1 MKSVTEMNNFK
12 EQLNLED
19 AQKFLEKLGGS
30 TEEVHTF
37 QSFDDDQSLEREQKR
52 GWLTKMITGTF
63 EQVKEELIELNRKGA
78 GIFVTV
84 NKTDDEG
91 RKAENI
97 IALRALFADKD
108 EGDLPALK
116 IEPSILVQSKRGLQ
130 PYFVLVQNESLEKFT
145 PAQAA
150 LAAHLASDP
159 KIKDL
164 CRVMR
169 LPGFLHLKE
178 PNDPFLVRLVSV
190 SDKKYSVE
198 EVLEAYPPAVPAAS
212 NASAARS
219 IKNIKNFDSWVQSLP
234 VGAGST
240 NELGGRN
247 NTVLLLVREGL
258 GQGLAPEALRSSVV
272 LYCDRSGLERSVGLE
287 IFERQSAK
295 HKEKKFK
302 SFLKENGKL
311 SAYEIAG
318 AFLENRGYSSAEA
331 LNLRAYNKIF
341 YAFDGKKY
349 VTLAPHVL
357 ESEIMRFLQGDPRLA
372 ARANGKLVNDVIKNL
387 EGICFI
393 ASEPMPFFISDS
405 SKAAD
410 NLISLEN
417 GLLDVD
423 AWIENGNVILSEHTS
438 DFFSLSNMPLRLDDE
453 AKCPRWLEFLEQVIP
468 DSGYRAM
475 LQEWYGYNLI
485 HSVSYQKFLIMHGEG
500 ANGKSVICTVLRTL
514 LGDENVSAVGL
525 EAFDPARTFPL
536 SATIGKLANIVEEV
550 GDLDKAA
557 EGLLKLIVSGG
568 LITVERK
575 FVDPVSVCPTV
586 RLTFATNVLPRF
598 RDRSDGVWRRL
609 MLLPMTFQVLDVT
622 KQDSNL
628 VDPKWWRNSG
638 ELPGILRWSLE
649 GLRRLH
655 QNKGFTEATASSAAK
670 SDFRLDANPA
680 AQFLSEHV
688 TIETGNK
695 LCTSE
700 LYWRYHNH
708 AKSHGHLP
716 LANVAFASEVRRVF
730 PMATQTKNAVWH
742 QGKRARQWLG
752 IALKDKAIVGTT
764 DTTSY

>member
-1 MKSVTEMNNFK
+1 MSSVMEIKKFK
-12 EQLNLED
+12 EKLNLED
-19 AQKFLEKLGGS
+19 AQKFLGKLGGA
-30 TEEVHTF
+30 TEEIFTF
-37 QSFDDDQSLEREQKR
+37 QTYDDDQNLERDQKR
-52 GWLTKMITGTF
+52 GWLIKIITGTF
-63 EQVKEELIELNRKGA
+63 DQVKEELVELNRKGA

-116 IEPSILVQSKRGLQ
+116 IEPSMLVQSKRGLQ
-130 PYFVLVQNESLEKFT
+130 PYFVLVQNESLDKFT

-178 PNDPFLVRLVSV
+178 PSDPFLVRLVSV

-198 EVLEAYPPAVPAAS
+198 EVLEAYPPAVAVAS
-212 NASAARS
+212 VARS
-219 IKNIKNFDSWVQSLP
+219 IKSSKNFDSWFQSLP
-234 VGAGST
+234 IGAGSM
-240 NELGGRN
+240 NQFGGRN
-247 NTVLLLVREGL
+247 NALLLAVREGL
-258 GQGLAPEALRSSVV
+258 GQGVAPEVLRSAVE

-302 SFLKENGKL
+302 SFLKESGKL
-311 SAYEIAG
+311 SAYEIAD

-331 LNLRAYNKIF
+331 LNLRAYNKLF

-357 ESEIMRFLQGDPRLA
+357 ESDIMRFLQGDPRLA

-393 ASEPMPFFISDS
+393 ASKHIPFFISDS
-405 SKAAD
+405 SKSAD
-410 NLISLEN
+410 NLISLDN
-417 GLLDVD
+417 GLLDIG
-423 AWIENGNVILSEHTS
+423 AWLESGNVALSDHTA
-438 DFFSLSNMPLRLDDE
+438 DLFSLSNMPLRLDDE
-453 AKCPRWLEFLEQVIP
+453 AKCPRWLEFLDQVIP
-468 DSGYRAM
+468 DSAMRAM
-475 LQEWYGYNLI
+475 LQEWYGLNLI
-485 HSVSYQKFLIMHGEG
+485 HNVSYQKFLIMHGEG

-586 RLTFATNVLPRF
+586 RLTYATNVLPRF

-708 AKSHGHLP
+708 AESHGHLP

-730 PMATQTKNAVWH
+730 PMAAQTKNAVWH

-752 IALKDKAIVGTT
+752 IALKDKATFGTA